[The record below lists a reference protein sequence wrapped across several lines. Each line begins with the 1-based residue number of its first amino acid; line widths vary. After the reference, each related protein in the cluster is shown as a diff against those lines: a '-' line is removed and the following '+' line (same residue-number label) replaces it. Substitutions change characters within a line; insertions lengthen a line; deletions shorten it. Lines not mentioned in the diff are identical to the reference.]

1 MNMQRELAQN
11 EPAKI
16 KVNKQTAKKLQKLV
30 EAESEDVT
38 QKVSL
43 QAFMA
48 DKKILRPRDDFFTWL
63 TEELRKLK
71 AEDDFKSIGRK

>member
-1 MNMQRELAQN
+1 MNMQNELAQN

-16 KVNKQTAKKLQKLV
+16 KMNKQTAKKLQKLV
-30 EAESEDVT
+30 EAENEDVT

-48 DKKILRPRDDFFTWL
+48 DKKILQPRDDFFPWL

-71 AEDDFKSIGRK
+71 AEDDLMSKKVI

>member
-1 MNMQRELAQN
+1 MNMQSDMTQN

-30 EAESEDVT
+30 EAENEDAT

-43 QAFMA
+43 QTFMA
-48 DKKILRPRDDFFTWL
+48 DKKILQPRDDFFPWL
-63 TEELRKLK
+63 IEELRKLK
-71 AEDDFKSIGRK
+71 AEDEFKIGRK

>member
-1 MNMQRELAQN
+1 MNMQSDMTQN

-30 EAESEDVT
+30 EAENEDVT

-48 DKKILRPRDDFFTWL
+48 DKKILQPRDDFFPWL

>member
-1 MNMQRELAQN
+1 MQNEVAQN

-16 KVNKQTAKKLQKLV
+16 KVKKQTAKKLQNLV
-30 EAESEDVT
+30 DAEGEDAT

-48 DKKILRPRDDFFTWL
+48 DKKILQPRDDFFPWL

-71 AEDDFKSIGRK
+71 AEDDFKRVDRK

>member
-1 MNMQRELAQN
+1 MNMQSELAQN

-30 EAESEDVT
+30 GAE
-38 QKVSL
+38 KVSL
-43 QAFMA
+43 QTFMA
-48 DKKILRPRDDFFTWL
+48 DKKILQPRDDFFPWL

-71 AEDDFKSIGRK
+71 AEDDLMSKKVI